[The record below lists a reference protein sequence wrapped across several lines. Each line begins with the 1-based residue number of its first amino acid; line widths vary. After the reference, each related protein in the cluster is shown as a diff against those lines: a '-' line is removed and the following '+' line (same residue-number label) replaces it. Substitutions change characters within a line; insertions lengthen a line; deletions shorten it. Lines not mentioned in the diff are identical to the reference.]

1 MKNLFKNKMYLS
13 MIIGTLFALIS
24 LLMLFFIKERI
35 YFTIILIL
43 NIFINFMITSFLLL
57 VKDNI
62 SNSLRF
68 NNISLYL
75 LVTLFLMV
83 MDVVI
88 ISNTWDLNVY
98 SNLMYIK
105 NIELY
110 VSIYS
115 LFVLIMTCMSIY
127 VVLKSIANNK
137 TNIRQKSA
145 K

>member
-43 NIFINFMITSFLLL
+43 NIFVNFMITSFLLL

-68 NNISLYL
+68 KNISLYL

-127 VVLKSIANNK
+127 VVLKSITNNK